1 MQLQLALD
9 TDYNA
14 ALKILDVVHTHI
26 DIVEIGTPLI
36 FMEGVH
42 VVRAVKEKYPQRQV
56 LADFKIMDAGEMEAA
71 IAFEAGA
78 DIVTVLGVAS
88 DKTVQGA
95 VKAAQQYQRKIMID
109 MIEVPYPVSRGRDLL
124 DMGADMLC
132 VHTAY
137 DLVSSG
143 DSPLSVLQLMRED
156 LPDAPISVAGGMKLA
171 MLGDVL
177 PLNPTII
184 VVGGAITGADDPAA
198 SAKAIKERMMLA

>member
-9 TDYNA
+9 TDYTT
-14 ALKILDVVHTHI
+14 ALNLLEAVHPYV

-42 VVRAVKEKYPQRQV
+42 VVRAVKEQYPDLSV
-56 LADFKIMDAGEMEAA
+56 LADLKIMDAGEMEAA

-88 DKTVQGA
+88 DKTVEGA
-95 VKAAQQYQRKIMID
+95 VKSARRYGRQIMMD
-109 MIEVPYPVSRGRDLL
+109 MIEVPYTVSRGRDLL
-124 DMGADMLC
+124 EKGADILC

-143 DSPLSVLQLMRED
+143 QSPLSALQSLRDD
-156 LPDAPISVAGGMKLA
+156 LPEAAIGVAGGMKLA
-171 MLGDVL
+171 LMDQVL
-177 PLNPTII
+177 PLNPTIV

-198 SAKAIKERMMLA
+198 SAQAIKARMMQG